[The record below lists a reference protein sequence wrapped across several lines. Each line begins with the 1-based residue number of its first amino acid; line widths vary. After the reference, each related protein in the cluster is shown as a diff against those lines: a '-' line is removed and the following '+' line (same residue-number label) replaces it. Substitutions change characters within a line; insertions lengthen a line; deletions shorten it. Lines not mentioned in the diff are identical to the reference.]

1 MLDGVERASQRT
13 LSMPLRSNNDAIV
26 SPDMRRQTYRLGS
39 NYVLLAARLVAQA
52 IDRDMIKALIFLSIS
67 RANVSAFATTTEAV
81 TTFAGLSDV
90 PPDDVRVPVTVYRV
104 ARGLG
109 LPYETARRHV
119 ANLKATGLCVL
130 VDGGLV
136 IPRSVLQG
144 PGYLQAIEENA
155 ALTTNLVVQLQRF
168 GVTSNVQSSA
178 PARDVSRQTMRLS
191 VEYFLDAVCLM
202 ARAMELDFVD
212 VLLLRATSL
221 ANVDRLVHDPILG
234 AQFGGLADIPSDDHR
249 TPVSVFA
256 IAKFM
261 LMPYETVR
269 RRMNRLVGLGVMERW
284 VHGGFVVP
292 EAVIRPN
299 VIAGTAEFATLTE
312 EFLTKLSRIG
322 VTQGAGRSG
331 VAA

>member
-1 MLDGVERASQRT
+1 MTSI
-13 LSMPLRSNNDAIV
+13 SDAAATV
-26 SPDMRRQTYRLGS
+26 PPDMRRQTYRLGS
-39 NYVLLAARLVAQA
+39 NYVLHAARLVAQA

-67 RANVSAFATTTEAV
+67 RANVRAFATTAEAM
-81 TTFAGLSDV
+81 TTFGGLGEV

-104 ARGLG
+104 ARELG

-119 ANLKATGLCVL
+119 ANLKAAGLCVV

-136 IPRSVLQG
+136 VPRAVLQG
-144 PGYLQAIEENA
+144 PRFLQAIEENA
-155 ALTTNLVVQLQRF
+155 ALTTNLVVQLERF
-168 GVTSNVQSSA
+168 GVTSNVRSSA
-178 PARDVSRQTMRLS
+178 PGRDVSRQTMRLS

-202 ARAMELDFVD
+202 ARVMELDFVD

-234 AQFGGLADIPSDDHR
+234 ARFGGLADIPSDDHR
-249 TPVSVFA
+249 TPVSAAA

-261 LMPYETVR
+261 LMHYETVR

-292 EAVIRPN
+292 EAVVIRPD
-299 VIAGTAEFATLTE
+299 VIAGTAEFATLTQ

-322 VTQGAGRSG
+322 VSPREGVSDIAAYSSRAGAIRK
-331 VAA
+331 

>member
-119 ANLKATGLCVL
+119 ANLKATG
-130 VDGGLV
+130 
-136 IPRSVLQG
+136 RSVLQG